1 MGRGSGEAVAAF
13 GLKGLGL
20 AVALCASGCAHRAGS
35 AGEPPAPPAAT
46 QGGGAAPAP
55 TPAPAVAPAPAPAA
69 APQDVGAD
77 KLLVTETE
85 YQGWKF
91 FQVYCARCHGED
103 ALGTMTVPNLTFSV
117 SPDGSITRDSFVVIV
132 QSGLATT
139 GMKGFGDVLEDQQI
153 ANIYAYVKARS
164 EGRLGRGR
172 PHRAPE
178 SP

>member
-1 MGRGSGEAVAAF
+1 MWNVCRGVSG
-13 GLKGLGL
+13 
-20 AVALCASGCAHRAGS
+20 VALALMVSVIGCARRAGT
-35 AGEPPAPPAAT
+35 ARE
-46 QGGGAAPAP
+46 APAP
-55 TPAPAVAPAPAPAA
+55 GAATPESTTAPAPAPVSAPAPAA
-69 APQDVGAD
+69 TPGDAGAD
-77 KLLVTETE
+77 RLLVTETE

-103 ALGTMTVPNLTFSV
+103 ALGSFTAPNLVFSV

-132 QSGLATT
+132 QTGLATT

-172 PHRAPE
+172 PHRAPA